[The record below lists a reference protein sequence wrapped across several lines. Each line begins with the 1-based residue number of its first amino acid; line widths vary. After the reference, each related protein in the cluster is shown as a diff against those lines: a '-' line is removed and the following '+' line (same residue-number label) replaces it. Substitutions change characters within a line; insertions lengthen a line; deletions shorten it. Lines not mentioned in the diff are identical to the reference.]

1 MNRSVKRGMK
11 PWMAVLLLV
20 AGGVAAAGELP
31 PDPIARDKAREVAL
45 RVVALAESEGLPP
58 RSQEEFAQAK
68 SAVLAL
74 VDGADGTVDRNALY
88 ARINTMLGT
97 LDANGHSHILTPAR
111 AQAVARRPM
120 AGALTPRFAVV
131 DTPAG
136 KVLHWTPT
144 QVATGGRETNRAWL
158 KGFVDDA
165 AGTPGLQ
172 DTCALVIDLSAQR
185 GGSAHAPMIA
195 MHPLYSAAN
204 AARFVERG
212 DKRPLYPSLEYLKA
226 QQRDAIGDTVNPL
239 ARFAGL
245 PTGVVVSRATAS
257 AGEMLLVALLGEGP
271 RVQSFGMPSQGST
284 TANRVYALPDGGSLA
299 LSVSRYAIG
308 DAAPFQGSIPPQHA
322 LLPGESRA
330 ALVRRAG
337 EWAASQSPLCKRTAP
352 SVAMK

>member
-1 MNRSVKRGMK
+1 MNRSVKH
-11 PWMAVLLLV
+11 WMAAFLLV
-20 AGGVAAAGELP
+20 AGGAAAAGQPP
-31 PDPIARDKAREVAL
+31 PDPVPRETAREVAL

-68 SAVLAL
+68 GAVLAM

-88 ARINTMLGT
+88 ARLNAMLGT
-97 LDANGHSHILTPAR
+97 LDANGHSHILTPTR
-111 AQAVARRPM
+111 AQASERRPV

-131 DTPAG
+131 DTAAG

-144 QVATGGRETNRAWL
+144 QILVGNRETNRAWL
-158 KGFVDDA
+158 KGFIEDA

-172 DTCALVIDLSAQR
+172 ETCALVIDLSAQR

-195 MHPLYSAAN
+195 MHPLYSTSN
-204 AARFVERG
+204 SARFVERAG
-212 DKRPLYPSLEYLKA
+212 KRPLYPSLEHLAA

-245 PTGVVVSRATAS
+245 PTAVLVSRATAS

-284 TANRVYALPDGGSLA
+284 TANRVYAMPDGGSLA

-322 LLPGESRA
+322 LTAGESRA

-337 EWAASQSPLCKRTAP
+337 AWAASQSPLCKPTAP
-352 SVAMK
+352 GVAMK